1 VAKQTFAM
9 HLYAR
14 KPYFQE
20 EGEYAFVLVPWNSE
34 SGSFGSYI
42 GPVTVEAEVPD
53 AFDMRSAQVK
63 AKQEELQKVRA
74 EFGAKVT
81 QLQRELAEL
90 QAIEYVSEA

>member
-14 KPYFQE
+14 KPYHQE
-20 EGEYAFVLVPWNSE
+20 EGEYVFLLVPWSSD
-34 SGSFGSYI
+34 SGSFGSYV

-53 AFDMRSAQVK
+53 SFDMRSAQVK